1 MATVVPKTEVRHYQM
16 YIDGR
21 WTDAASGETYDVVDP
36 ASEEVIARVP
46 RGGVA
51 DAEQAVR
58 AAREAFD
65 NGPWPKMKA
74 MERAEILTRAAALLR
89 ERAEDFARLES
100 MQMGKLLEESRVD
113 MLDTAHTFELYAG
126 MVQDQHGETLE
137 VPGETMSMVV
147 REPVGVTVGIT
158 PWNYPML
165 MAAWKAGPSL
175 AAGNVMILK
184 PATVSPLTNLELA
197 RVFEEA
203 GLPKGV
209 FQVVTGPGGEI
220 GDYLAGHQ
228 DVDMVAFTG
237 SVEVGKSIMR
247 RAAEN
252 VKKIGLELGGK
263 SPNIVFADADF
274 EAAIDGA
281 LIGIFA
287 GTGEVCSA
295 GSRLLVERS
304 IHDRFVGELVS
315 RAMAIKV
322 GDPLDAE
329 SEMGPLVSRQQLDT
343 VEKYVAIGQEEGA
356 TLATGGHRLSG
367 GGFYYEPTIFV
378 NVDNSMRIAQE
389 EIFGPVLVVIPF
401 DSEEEAIRIAN
412 DTIYGLAGAVWTK
425 DVTRAMRVI
434 KAMRAGITWVNT
446 YHPTYSEAPWGG
458 YKQSGIG
465 RELGSYGLD
474 EYTEVKQINIDL
486 TDQPMGVYQRGKQS
500 DGLERAA
507 ATGTARSCRSA
518 TGGPSVR
525 ARRPRTRTGCSSART
540 AGPDRKQATAG
551 RPRTGRRPE
560 RRSTSRR
567 PALVAAAEA
576 GRRRAA
582 SAAREPAGP
591 AG

>member
-1 MATVVPKTEVRHYQM
+1 MATVVPKPDVKSYQM

-21 WTDAASGETYDVVDP
+21 WTGAASGQTYEVVDP

-46 RGGVA
+46 KAGVA
-51 DAEQAVR
+51 DAEEAVQ
-58 AAREAFD
+58 AARAAFD

-74 MERAEILTRAAALLR
+74 VERAEVLDRAAALLR
-89 ERAEDFARLES
+89 ERGEDLARLES
-100 MQMGKLLEESRVD
+100 MQMGKLLEEARVD
-113 MLDTAHTFELYAG
+113 MLDAAHTFELYAG

-147 REPVGVTVGIT
+147 REPVGVTAGIT

-165 MAAWKAGPSL
+165 MAAWKAAPSL

-197 RVFEEA
+197 RIFEEA

-220 GDYLAGHQ
+220 GDYLAGHA

-237 SVEVGKSIMR
+237 SVEVGKHIMR
-247 RAAEN
+247 RAADN

-329 SEMGPLVSRQQLDT
+329 SEMGPLVSEQQLGT
-343 VEKYVAIGQEEGA
+343 VEKYVGIGREEGA

-367 GGFYYEPTIFV
+367 SGFYYEPTIFV
-378 NVDNSMRIAQE
+378 NVENSMRIAQE

-401 DSEEEAIRIAN
+401 DTEEEAIRLAN
-412 DTIYGLAGAVWTK
+412 DTIFGLAGAVWTK

-434 KAMRAGITWVNT
+434 KALRAGITWVNT

-486 TDQPMGVYQRGKQS
+486 TGQPMGVYQRGKKGAADGGAGEGGSGGGRGKIVPLS
-500 DGLERAA
+500 D
-507 ATGTARSCRSA
+507 
-518 TGGPSVR
+518 
-525 ARRPRTRTGCSSART
+525 RRPFREGESKKDEAWVEFCENC
-540 AGPDRKQATAG
+540 
-551 RPRTGRRPE
+551 RP
-560 RRSTSRR
+560 
-567 PALVAAAEA
+567 
-576 GRRRAA
+576 
-582 SAAREPAGP
+582 
-591 AG
+591 

>member
-16 YIDGR
+16 YIDGH
-21 WTDAASGETYDVVDP
+21 WTEAASGETYDVVDP
-36 ASEEVIARVP
+36 ASEEVIASVP
-46 RGGVA
+46 KGGVA
-51 DAEQAVR
+51 DAEVAVR

-74 MERAEILTRAAALLR
+74 VERAEILNKAAGLLR
-89 ERAEDFARLES
+89 ERAEELARLES

-113 MLDTAHTFELYAG
+113 MVDAAHTFELYAG

-184 PATVSPLTNLELA
+184 PATVSPLTNLEVA
-197 RVFEEA
+197 RIFEEA
-203 GLPKGV
+203 GLPRGV

-220 GDYLAGHQ
+220 GDYLAGHVG
-228 DVDMVAFTG
+228 VDMVAFTG
-237 SVEVGKSIMR
+237 SVEVGKHIMR

-252 VKKIGLELGGK
+252 LKKIGLELGGK

-274 EAAIDGA
+274 DAAIDGA

-287 GTGEVCSA
+287 GSGEVCSA

-329 SEMGPLVSRQQLDT
+329 SEMGPLVSRQQIET
-343 VEKYVAIGQEEGA
+343 VERYVRIGKEEGA

-367 GGFYYEPTIFV
+367 SGFYYEPTIFV

-401 DSEEEAIRIAN
+401 DTEEEAIRVAN

-434 KAMRAGITWVNT
+434 KALRAGITWVNT

-486 TDQPMGVYQRGKQS
+486 TDQPMGVYQRGKAGTGSAGAGLTDSSGAGNGHRVVPLS
-500 DGLERAA
+500 D
-507 ATGTARSCRSA
+507 
-518 TGGPSVR
+518 
-525 ARRPRTRTGCSSART
+525 RRPFREGETKKGEAWVRFCENC
-540 AGPDRKQATAG
+540 
-551 RPRTGRRPE
+551 RP
-560 RRSTSRR
+560 
-567 PALVAAAEA
+567 
-576 GRRRAA
+576 
-582 SAAREPAGP
+582 
-591 AG
+591 

>member
-1 MATVVPKTEVRHYQM
+1 MATVVPNTEVRHYQM

-46 RGGVA
+46 KGGVA
-51 DAEQAVR
+51 DAEEAVR

-65 NGPWPKMKA
+65 TGPWPKMKA
-74 MERAEILTRAAALLR
+74 MERAEVLTRAAALLR

-100 MQMGKLLEESRVD
+100 RQMGKLLEESRVD
-113 MLDTAHTFELYAG
+113 MLDAAHTFELYAG

-237 SVEVGKSIMR
+237 SVEVGKHIMR

-322 GDPLDAE
+322 GDPLDDE

-343 VEKYVAIGQEEGA
+343 VEKYVAIGKEEGA

-367 GGFYYEPTIFV
+367 SGFYYEPTIFV

-434 KAMRAGITWVNT
+434 KALRAGITWVNT

-486 TDQPMGVYQRGKQS
+486 TDAADGRVPARQGGLRLDGRRLDGRLGQRPRQG
-500 DGLERAA
+500 RAA
-507 ATGTARSCRSA
+507 ERPAAVPRGREQEGRGLGAVLRELQAVTARPGSA
-518 TGGPSVR
+518 SGR
-525 ARRPRTRTGCSSART
+525 RRPAR
-540 AGPDRKQATAG
+540 
-551 RPRTGRRPE
+551 GRRP
-560 RRSTSRR
+560 
-567 PALVAAAEA
+567 AGAAIGGA
-576 GRRRAA
+576 
-582 SAAREPAGP
+582 
-591 AG
+591 

>member
-1 MATVVPKTEVRHYQM
+1 MATVVPRSEVKHYQM
-16 YIDGR
+16 FIDGR

-46 RGGVA
+46 KGGVA
-51 DAEQAVR
+51 DAEVAVR

-89 ERAEDFARLES
+89 ERAEEFARLES
-100 MQMGKLLEESRVD
+100 TQMGKLLEESRVD
-113 MLDTAHTFELYAG
+113 MVDTAHTFELYAG

-147 REPVGVTVGIT
+147 HEPIGVTVGIT

-184 PATVSPLTNLELA
+184 PATLSPLTNLELA

-220 GDYLAGHQ
+220 GDYLAGHP

-237 SVEVGKSIMR
+237 SVEVGKHIMR

-287 GTGEVCSA
+287 GSGEVCSA

-322 GDPLDAE
+322 GDPLDEE
-329 SEMGPLVSRQQLDT
+329 SEMGPLVSRQQLEK
-343 VEKYVAIGQEEGA
+343 VEDYVRIGEQEGA

-401 DSEEEAIRIAN
+401 DTEEEAIRIAN

-465 RELGSYGLD
+465 RELGTYGLD

-486 TDQPMGVYQRGKQS
+486 TDQPMGVYQRGKAGTGSTGAGMTDGSGPGNGRRVVPLS
-500 DGLERAA
+500 D
-507 ATGTARSCRSA
+507 
-518 TGGPSVR
+518 
-525 ARRPRTRTGCSSART
+525 RRPFREGESKRDEAWVQFCENC
-540 AGPDRKQATAG
+540 
-551 RPRTGRRPE
+551 RP
-560 RRSTSRR
+560 
-567 PALVAAAEA
+567 
-576 GRRRAA
+576 
-582 SAAREPAGP
+582 
-591 AG
+591 

>member
-1 MATVVPKTEVRHYQM
+1 MATVVPKSEVRHYQM
-16 YIDGR
+16 CIDGR
-21 WTDAASGETYDVVDP
+21 WTDAASGETYEVTDP
-36 ASEEVIARVP
+36 ASEEVVARVP
-46 RGGVA
+46 KAGIA
-51 DAEQAVR
+51 DAEAAVR

-65 NGPWPKMKA
+65 NGPWPRMKA
-74 MERAEILTRAAALLR
+74 VERADVLNRAAALLR
-89 ERAEDFARLES
+89 ERAEELARLES
-100 MQMGKLLEESRVD
+100 RQMGKLLEESRVD
-113 MLDTAHTFELYAG
+113 MADAAHTFELYAG

-147 REPVGVTVGIT
+147 REPIGVTAGIT

-165 MAAWKAGPSL
+165 MAAWKAAPSL

-197 RVFEEA
+197 RIFEEA
-203 GLPKGV
+203 GLPRGV

-220 GDYLAGHQ
+220 GDYLAGHP

-237 SVEVGKSIMR
+237 SVDVGKHIMR
-247 RAAEN
+247 RAADN

-281 LIGIFA
+281 LVGIFA
-287 GTGEVCSA
+287 GSGEVCSA

-329 SEMGPLVSRQQLDT
+329 SEMGPLVNRRQLET
-343 VEKYVAIGQEEGA
+343 VEKYVAIGKEEGA

-367 GGFYYEPTIFV
+367 SGFYYEPTIFV

-401 DSEEEAIRIAN
+401 ETEEEAVRIAN

-425 DVTRAMRVI
+425 DVARAMRVV
-434 KAMRAGITWVNT
+434 KALRAGITWVNT

-486 TDQPMGVYQRGKQS
+486 TGEPMGVYQRGKKGAAGVGAGDAGISGNGRGKVVPLS
-500 DGLERAA
+500 D
-507 ATGTARSCRSA
+507 
-518 TGGPSVR
+518 
-525 ARRPRTRTGCSSART
+525 RRPFREGEA
-540 AGPDRKQATAG
+540 KQHEAWVRFCENC
-551 RPRTGRRPE
+551 RP
-560 RRSTSRR
+560 
-567 PALVAAAEA
+567 
-576 GRRRAA
+576 
-582 SAAREPAGP
+582 
-591 AG
+591 

>member
-16 YIDGR
+16 FIDGR

-46 RGGVA
+46 KGAVA
-51 DAEQAVR
+51 DAEEAVR
-58 AAREAFD
+58 AARQAFD
-65 NGPWPKMKA
+65 TGPWPKMKA
-74 MERAEILTRAAALLR
+74 MERAEILTRAAGLLR

-100 MQMGKLLEESRVD
+100 RQMGKLLEESRVD
-113 MLDTAHTFELYAG
+113 MLDAAHTFELYAG

-197 RVFEEA
+197 KVFEEA

-209 FQVVTGPGGEI
+209 FQVLTGPGGEV

-237 SVEVGKSIMR
+237 SVEVGKHIMR

-281 LIGIFA
+281 LIAIFA

-304 IHDRFVGELVS
+304 VHDRFVGELVS

-322 GDPLDAE
+322 GDPLDE
-329 SEMGPLVSRQQLDT
+329 QSEMGPLVSRQQLDT
-343 VEKYVAIGQEEGA
+343 VEKYVAIGKEEGA

-367 GGFYYEPTIFV
+367 SGFYYEPTIFV

-401 DSEEEAIRIAN
+401 DTEEEAIRIAN

-486 TDQPMGVYQRGKQS
+486 TDQPMGVYQRGKKAAGSAAQGNGRGKVVPLS
-500 DGLERAA
+500 D
-507 ATGTARSCRSA
+507 
-518 TGGPSVR
+518 
-525 ARRPRTRTGCSSART
+525 RRPFRGVEAHKDEAWVQFCENC
-540 AGPDRKQATAG
+540 
-551 RPRTGRRPE
+551 RP
-560 RRSTSRR
+560 
-567 PALVAAAEA
+567 
-576 GRRRAA
+576 
-582 SAAREPAGP
+582 
-591 AG
+591 

>member
-1 MATVVPKTEVRHYQM
+1 MATVVPDTEVRRYQM

-46 RGGVA
+46 KGGVA
-51 DAEQAVR
+51 DAEEAVR

-65 NGPWPKMKA
+65 TGPWPRMKA
-74 MERAEILTRAAALLR
+74 MERAEVMTRAAALLR

-100 MQMGKLLEESRVD
+100 RQMGKLLEESRVD

-184 PATVSPLTNLELA
+184 PATLSPLTNLELA

-237 SVEVGKSIMR
+237 SVEVGKHIMR

-322 GDPLDAE
+322 GDPLDEE

-343 VEKYVAIGQEEGA
+343 VEKYVAIGKEEGA

-367 GGFYYEPTIFV
+367 SGFYYEPTIFV

-434 KAMRAGITWVNT
+434 KALRAGITWVNT

-486 TDQPMGVYQRGKQS
+486 TGVPMGVYQRGKEGS
-500 DGLERAA
+500 GSMGAGLEGASGNGR
-507 ATGTARSCRSA
+507 GKVVPLSD
-518 TGGPSVR
+518 
-525 ARRPRTRTGCSSART
+525 RRPFREGESKKDEAWVEFCENC
-540 AGPDRKQATAG
+540 
-551 RPRTGRRPE
+551 RP
-560 RRSTSRR
+560 
-567 PALVAAAEA
+567 
-576 GRRRAA
+576 
-582 SAAREPAGP
+582 
-591 AG
+591 

>member
-1 MATVVPKTEVRHYQM
+1 MATVAPRTEVRQYRM

-21 WTDAASGETYDVVDP
+21 STDAASGETYDVVDP
-36 ASEEVIARVP
+36 ASEEVIAQVP
-46 RGGVA
+46 KGGVA
-51 DAEQAVR
+51 DAEEAVR

-65 NGPWPKMKA
+65 DGPWPRMKA
-74 MERAEILTRAAALLR
+74 VERAEILTRAAALMR
-89 ERAEDFARLES
+89 ERSEDLARLES
-100 MQMGKLLEESRVD
+100 LQMGKLLEEARVD
-113 MLDTAHTFELYAG
+113 MADSAHTFELYAG
-126 MVQDQHGETLE
+126 MAQDRHGETLE

-184 PATVSPLTNLELA
+184 PASASPLTNLELA
-197 RVFEEA
+197 RILEEA

-228 DVDMVAFTG
+228 AVDMVAFTG
-237 SVEVGKSIMR
+237 SAEVGKHIMR

-274 EAAIDGA
+274 DAAIDGA

-287 GTGEVCSA
+287 GAGEVCSA

-322 GDPLDAE
+322 GDPLDVE

-343 VEKYVAIGQEEGA
+343 VERYVAVGKEEGA
-356 TLATGGHRLSG
+356 TLATGGRRLSG
-367 GGFYYEPTIFV
+367 SGFYYEPTIFV

-425 DVTRAMRVI
+425 DVTRAMRVV
-434 KAMRAGITWVNT
+434 KALRAGITWVNT

-465 RELGSYGLD
+465 RELGTYGLD

-486 TDQPMGVYQRGKQS
+486 TGRPMGVYQRGRQS
-500 DGLERAA
+500 AGAG
-507 ATGTARSCRSA
+507 ATGASPGHRVVPLSD
-518 TGGPSVR
+518 
-525 ARRPRTRTGCSSART
+525 RRPFREGETRQDESWVRFCANCS
-540 AGPDRKQATAG
+540 
-551 RPRTGRRPE
+551 
-560 RRSTSRR
+560 
-567 PALVAAAEA
+567 
-576 GRRRAA
+576 
-582 SAAREPAGP
+582 
-591 AG
+591 

>member
-1 MATVVPKTEVRHYQM
+1 MATVVPKTEVKHYRM

-21 WTDAASGETYDVVDP
+21 WADAASGETYDVVDP
-36 ASEEVIARVP
+36 ASEEVVARVP
-46 RGGVA
+46 KGGIA
-51 DAEQAVR
+51 DAEEAVR
-58 AAREAFD
+58 AARAAFD
-65 NGPWPKMKA
+65 SGPWPKMKA
-74 MERAEILTRAAALLR
+74 MERAEILNRAAAILR
-89 ERAEDFARLES
+89 GRSEDFSRLES
-100 MQMGKLLEESRVD
+100 RQMGKLLEESRVD
-113 MLDTAHTFELYAG
+113 MLDAAHTFELYAG

-147 REPVGVTVGIT
+147 REPICVTVGIT

-197 RVFEEA
+197 KVFEEA
-203 GLPKGV
+203 GLPRGV

-237 SVEVGKSIMR
+237 SVSVGKHIMR

-281 LIGIFA
+281 LSGIFA

-322 GDPLDAE
+322 GDPLDDA
-329 SEMGPLVSRQQLDT
+329 SEMGPLVSKQQLDK
-343 VEKYVAIGQEEGA
+343 VVDYVRIGREEGA
-356 TLATGGHRLSG
+356 TLATGGHRLG
-367 GGFYYEPTIFV
+367 GSGFYYEPTIFV

-401 DSEEEAIRIAN
+401 DSEDEAVRIAN
-412 DTIYGLAGAVWTK
+412 DTVYGLAGAVWTK
-425 DVTRAMRVI
+425 DVTRAMRVV

-465 RELGSYGLD
+465 RELGTYGLD

-486 TDQPMGVYQRGKQS
+486 TDQPLGVYLRGKDGGAAKVAQEGSGSSGNGHRVVPLS
-500 DGLERAA
+500 D
-507 ATGTARSCRSA
+507 
-518 TGGPSVR
+518 
-525 ARRPRTRTGCSSART
+525 RRPFREGETKKDEAWVQFCENC
-540 AGPDRKQATAG
+540 
-551 RPRTGRRPE
+551 RP
-560 RRSTSRR
+560 
-567 PALVAAAEA
+567 
-576 GRRRAA
+576 
-582 SAAREPAGP
+582 
-591 AG
+591 

>member
-1 MATVVPKTEVRHYQM
+1 MATVVPNTEVRRYQM
-16 YIDGR
+16 YIAGR

-46 RGGVA
+46 KAGVA
-51 DAEQAVR
+51 DAEDAVR

-65 NGPWPKMKA
+65 TGPWPKMKA
-74 MERAEILTRAAALLR
+74 MERAEVLTRAAALLR

-100 MQMGKLLEESRVD
+100 RQMGKLLEESRVD

-184 PATVSPLTNLELA
+184 PATLSPLTNLELA

-237 SVEVGKSIMR
+237 SVEVGKHIMR

-322 GDPLDAE
+322 GDPLDE
-329 SEMGPLVSRQQLDT
+329 GSEMGPLVSRQQLDT
-343 VEKYVAIGQEEGA
+343 VEKYVAIGKEEGA

-367 GGFYYEPTIFV
+367 SGFYYEPTIFV

-434 KAMRAGITWVNT
+434 KSLRAGITWVNT

-486 TDQPMGVYQRGKQS
+486 TGVPMGVYQRGKEGS
-500 DGLERAA
+500 GSPGAGLE
-507 ATGTARSCRSA
+507 
-518 TGGPSVR
+518 SVAGNGR
-525 ARRPRTRTGCSSART
+525 GKVVPLSDRRPFREGESKKDEAWVAFCENC
-540 AGPDRKQATAG
+540 
-551 RPRTGRRPE
+551 RP
-560 RRSTSRR
+560 
-567 PALVAAAEA
+567 
-576 GRRRAA
+576 
-582 SAAREPAGP
+582 
-591 AG
+591 

>member
-36 ASEEVIARVP
+36 ASEKVIARVP
-46 RGGVA
+46 KGAVA
-51 DAEQAVR
+51 DAEVAVR

-65 NGPWPKMKA
+65 TGPWPKMKA
-74 MERAEILTRAAALLR
+74 MERAEILTRAAGLLR

-100 MQMGKLLEESRVD
+100 RQMGKLLEESRVD
-113 MLDTAHTFELYAG
+113 MLDAAHTFELYAG

-197 RVFEEA
+197 RIFEEA

-209 FQVVTGPGGEI
+209 FQVLTGPGAEI

-237 SVEVGKSIMR
+237 SVEVGKHIMR

-329 SEMGPLVSRQQLDT
+329 SEMGPLVSRQQIDT
-343 VEKYVAIGQEEGA
+343 VEKYVAIGKEEGA
-356 TLATGGHRLSG
+356 TLATGGHRLTGS
-367 GGFYYEPTIFV
+367 GFYYEPTIFV
-378 NVDNSMRIAQE
+378 GVDNSMRIAQE

-401 DSEEEAIRIAN
+401 DNEEEAISIAN

-486 TDQPMGVYQRGKQS
+486 TDQPMGVYQRGK
-500 DGLERAA
+500 
-507 ATGTARSCRSA
+507 TGTGS
-518 TGGPSVR
+518 TGAGSTGSGSGNGHRVVPLSD
-525 ARRPRTRTGCSSART
+525 RRPFREGETKKDEAWVRFCENC
-540 AGPDRKQATAG
+540 
-551 RPRTGRRPE
+551 RP
-560 RRSTSRR
+560 
-567 PALVAAAEA
+567 
-576 GRRRAA
+576 
-582 SAAREPAGP
+582 
-591 AG
+591 

>member
-1 MATVVPKTEVRHYQM
+1 MATVIPETEVRHYQM

-21 WTDAASGETYDVVDP
+21 WTDAAGGETYEVVDP

-51 DAEQAVR
+51 DAETAVR

-74 MERAEILTRAAALLR
+74 VERAVILTKAAALLR
-89 ERAEDFARLES
+89 ERSEDLARLES
-100 MQMGKLLEESRVD
+100 MQMGKLLEDSRVD
-113 MLDTAHTFELYAG
+113 MLDAAHTFELYAG

-197 RVFEEA
+197 RIFEEA
-203 GLPKGV
+203 GLPEGV
-209 FQVVTGPGGEI
+209 FQVVTGPGGEV
-220 GDYLAGHQ
+220 GDYLAGHK

-237 SVEVGKSIMR
+237 SVDVGKSIMR

-287 GTGEVCSA
+287 GAGEVCSA

-343 VEKYVAIGQEEGA
+343 VEKYVAIGRDEGA

-367 GGFYYEPTIFV
+367 SGYYYEPTIFV

-412 DTIYGLAGAVWTK
+412 DTIYGLAGAVWTR
-425 DVTRAMRVI
+425 DVSRAMRVV
-434 KAMRAGITWVNT
+434 KALRAGITWVNT

-486 TDQPMGVYQRGKQS
+486 TDQPMGVYLRGKKPAS
-500 DGLERAA
+500 GEPGAS
-507 ATGTARSCRSA
+507 G
-518 TGGPSVR
+518 
-525 ARRPRTRTGCSSART
+525 RRPR
-540 AGPDRKQATAG
+540 QG
-551 RPRTGRRPE
+551 RAAQRPAAVPRGRRDE
-560 RRSTSRR
+560 
-567 PALVAAAEA
+567 
-576 GRRRAA
+576 GRDLGAVL
-582 SAAREPAGP
+582 RELQAVTLRIWRG
-591 AG
+591 GRG

>member
-1 MATVVPKTEVRHYQM
+1 MATVVPRSDVRHYQM
-16 YIDGR
+16 YIGGR
-21 WTDAASGETYDVVDP
+21 WTGAAGGETYEVIDP
-36 ASEEVIARVP
+36 ASEEVIASVP
-46 RGGVA
+46 KGGVA
-51 DAEQAVR
+51 DAEAAVR

-74 MERAEILTRAAALLR
+74 VERAEVLNRAAALLR
-89 ERAEDFARLES
+89 ERAEELARLES
-100 MQMGKLLEESRVD
+100 LQMGKLLEEARVD
-113 MLDTAHTFELYAG
+113 MQDTAHTFELYAG

-137 VPGETMSMVV
+137 VPGETMSLVV

-184 PATVSPLTNLELA
+184 PATLSPLTNLELA

-237 SVEVGKSIMR
+237 SVEVGKHIMR

-274 EAAIDGA
+274 EAAVDGA

-287 GTGEVCSA
+287 GAGEVCSA

-329 SEMGPLVSRQQLDT
+329 SEMGPLVSRQQLET
-343 VEKYVAIGQEEGA
+343 VEKYVAIGKEEGA
-356 TLATGGHRLSG
+356 TLATGGRRLSG
-367 GGFYYEPTIFV
+367 SGFYYEPTIFV
-378 NVDNSMRIAQE
+378 GVDNSMRIAQE

-425 DVTRAMRVI
+425 DVTRAMRVV
-434 KAMRAGITWVNT
+434 KALRAGITWVNT

-486 TDQPMGVYQRGKQS
+486 TDQPMGVYRRGKSGEACAFDPSGGNGGSGKREGRTVVPLS
-500 DGLERAA
+500 D
-507 ATGTARSCRSA
+507 
-518 TGGPSVR
+518 
-525 ARRPRTRTGCSSART
+525 RRPFREGETKTDEAWVQFCENC
-540 AGPDRKQATAG
+540 
-551 RPRTGRRPE
+551 RP
-560 RRSTSRR
+560 
-567 PALVAAAEA
+567 
-576 GRRRAA
+576 
-582 SAAREPAGP
+582 
-591 AG
+591 

>member
-1 MATVVPKTEVRHYQM
+1 MASVMPQAEVKRYQM
-16 YIDGR
+16 YIDGS
-21 WTDAASGETYDVVDP
+21 WSEAASGATYEVTDP

-46 RGGVA
+46 KAGVA
-51 DAEQAVR
+51 DAEAAVR

-65 NGPWPKMKA
+65 HGPWPRMKA
-74 MERAEILTRAAALLR
+74 VERGEVLRRAAELLR
-89 ERAEDFARLES
+89 ERAEGMARLES
-100 MQMGKLLEESRVD
+100 MQMGKLLEEALVD
-113 MLDTAHTFELYAG
+113 MTDTAHTFELYAG

-137 VPGETMSMVV
+137 VPGDTMSMVV

-158 PWNYPML
+158 PWNYPLL

-184 PATVSPLTNLELA
+184 PATVSPLTSLELA

-220 GDYLAGHQ
+220 GDHLAGHP

-237 SVEVGKSIMR
+237 SVDVGKHIMR
-247 RAAEN
+247 RAADN
-252 VKKIGLELGGK
+252 VKKVGLELGGK

-287 GTGEVCSA
+287 GAGEVCSA

-322 GDPLDAE
+322 GDPLDHE
-329 SEMGPLVSRQQLDT
+329 SEMGPLVSRQQLET
-343 VEKYVAIGQEEGA
+343 VEKYVRIGVEEGA

-367 GGFYYEPTIFV
+367 SGFYFEPTIFV
-378 NVDNSMRIAQE
+378 GVDNAMRIAQE

-401 DSEEEAIRIAN
+401 DSEEEAVRIAN

-425 DVTRAMRVI
+425 DVARAMRVV
-434 KAMRAGITWVNT
+434 KGLRAGITWVNT

-486 TDQPMGVYQRGKQS
+486 TGEPMGVYQRGREDAGAGGSGETGSSGGRRGRIVPLS
-500 DGLERAA
+500 D
-507 ATGTARSCRSA
+507 
-518 TGGPSVR
+518 
-525 ARRPRTRTGCSSART
+525 RRPFREGETKKDEAWVRFCENC
-540 AGPDRKQATAG
+540 
-551 RPRTGRRPE
+551 RP
-560 RRSTSRR
+560 
-567 PALVAAAEA
+567 
-576 GRRRAA
+576 
-582 SAAREPAGP
+582 
-591 AG
+591 

>member
-1 MATVVPKTEVRHYQM
+1 MATVLPETDLRNYQM

-21 WTDAASGETYDVVDP
+21 WVDAAGGETYDVVDP
-36 ASEEVIARVP
+36 ASEEPFARVP
-46 RGGVA
+46 KAGVA
-51 DAEQAVR
+51 DAETAVR

-65 NGPWPKMKA
+65 HGPWPRMKA
-74 MERAEILTRAAALLR
+74 VERAEILNRAAAMLR
-89 ERAEDFARLES
+89 ERAEELARLES
-100 MQMGKLLEESRVD
+100 LQMGKLLEESLVD
-113 MLDTAHTFELYAG
+113 MTDTAHTFELYAG
-126 MVQDQHGETLE
+126 MIQDLHGETLE

-165 MAAWKAGPSL
+165 MAAWKAAPAL

-184 PATVSPLTNLELA
+184 PASLSPLTNLELA
-197 RVFEEA
+197 RIFEAA

-209 FQVVTGPGGEI
+209 LQVITGPGGEI
-220 GDYLAGHQ
+220 GDYLAGHM
-228 DVDMVAFTG
+228 DVDLVAFTG
-237 SVEVGKSIMR
+237 SVEVGKHIMR
-247 RAAEN
+247 RAADN
-252 VKKIGLELGGK
+252 VKKVGLELGGK

-274 EAAIDGA
+274 ESAIDGA

-322 GDPLDAE
+322 GDPLDHR
-329 SEMGPLVSRQQLDT
+329 SEMGPLVSRQQLET
-343 VEKYVAIGQEEGA
+343 VDGYVRKGVEEGA
-356 TLATGGHRLSG
+356 TLATGGHRIEGS
-367 GGFYYEPTIFV
+367 GFYYEPTIFV
-378 NVDNSMRIAQE
+378 DVDNSMTIAQE

-401 DSEEEAIRIAN
+401 DSEEEAVRIAN

-425 DVTRAMRVI
+425 DVARAMRVI
-434 KAMRAGITWVNT
+434 KGLRAGITWVNT

-486 TDQPMGVYQRGKQS
+486 TGEPMGVYQRGKKGEGREASGGRGKIVPLS
-500 DGLERAA
+500 D
-507 ATGTARSCRSA
+507 
-518 TGGPSVR
+518 
-525 ARRPRTRTGCSSART
+525 RRPF
-540 AGPDRKQATAG
+540 
-551 RPRTGRRPE
+551 
-560 RRSTSRR
+560 
-567 PALVAAAEA
+567 
-576 GRRRAA
+576 
-582 SAAREPAGP
+582 REGQMKKDE
-591 AG
+591 GWVRFCENCN

>member
-1 MATVVPKTEVRHYQM
+1 MATAMPESDLRHYQM

-21 WTDAASGETYDVVDP
+21 WVDAASGETYVVVDP
-36 ASEEVIARVP
+36 ASEEPFARVP
-46 RGGVA
+46 KAGVA
-51 DAEQAVR
+51 DAEAAVR

-65 NGPWPKMKA
+65 LGPWPKMKA
-74 MERAEILTRAAALLR
+74 VERAEILNRAAAKLR
-89 ERAEDFARLES
+89 ERAEELARLES
-100 MQMGKLLEESRVD
+100 LQMGKLLEESLVD
-113 MLDTAHTFELYAG
+113 MTDAAHTFELYAG
-126 MVQDQHGETLE
+126 MAQDLHGETLE

-165 MAAWKAGPSL
+165 MAAWKAAPSL

-197 RVFEEA
+197 RIFEEA

-220 GDYLAGHQ
+220 GDYLAGHP
-228 DVDMVAFTG
+228 DVDLVAFTG
-237 SVEVGKSIMR
+237 SVEVGKHIMR
-247 RAAEN
+247 KAADN
-252 VKKIGLELGGK
+252 VKKVGLELGGK

-274 EAAIDGA
+274 ESAIDGA

-295 GSRLLVERS
+295 GSRLLVEHS

-322 GDPLDAE
+322 GDPLDRL
-329 SEMGPLVSRQQLDT
+329 SEMGPLVSRQQLET
-343 VEKYVAIGQEEGA
+343 VDRYVKKGVEEGA
-356 TLATGGHRLSG
+356 TLATGGHRIEG
-367 GGFYYEPTIFV
+367 VGYYYEPTIFV
-378 NVDNSMRIAQE
+378 DVDNAMTIAQE

-401 DSEEEAIRIAN
+401 DSEEDAVRIAN

-425 DVTRAMRVI
+425 DVAKAMRVV
-434 KAMRAGITWVNT
+434 KALRAGITWVNT

-486 TDQPMGVYQRGKQS
+486 TGEPMGVYQRGKQ
-500 DGLERAA
+500 G
-507 ATGTARSCRSA
+507 
-518 TGGPSVR
+518 
-525 ARRPRTRTGCSSART
+525 ARRG
-540 AGPDRKQATAG
+540 
-551 RPRTGRRPE
+551 E
-560 RRSTSRR
+560 STSRGRIVPLSDRR
-567 PALVAAAEA
+567 PFREGEVAKDESWV
-576 GRRRAA
+576 RFCENC
-582 SAAREPAGP
+582 S
-591 AG
+591 